1 MTVGATPNAPHSRQM
16 TDSTVAAR
24 IIAESLQAACEAL
37 EKLSSAV
44 EPHRRE
50 AYDAAVKRVRIGR
63 SELQVWAEENRR

>member
-1 MTVGATPNAPHSRQM
+1 MRQASPTLPGM
-16 TDSTVAAR
+16 TDATVAAR

-44 EPHRRE
+44 EPPRRE